1 MREMLKPGSDLTKV
15 SADLAGFRCAR
26 DSDIEEFLRQ
36 DAIPFE
42 KAHKSRTYL
51 IVKKQPLDHGI
62 AILGYFSL
70 AISRMRIS
78 KGVSRTKIRKLNGI
92 GERRDVPC
100 YLIGQLGKNDDYS
113 GEIDGTRLIT
123 YAMSFLMNGHE
134 QLGGRF
140 VRVDCRDIAA
150 LCEFYERNGFVRY
163 QQDRESG
170 LMQLV
175 RYF

>member
-1 MREMLKPGSDLTKV
+1 MLKPGSDLSRIKK
-15 SADLAGFRCAR
+15 DLAGFKCVR
-26 DSDIEEFLRQ
+26 DFDVEGFLRE

-51 IVKKQPLDHGI
+51 VVKKRPRNQDL

-78 KGVSRTKIRKLNGI
+78 KGVSRSKVRKLNGI
-92 GERRDVPC
+92 GEKRDVPC
-100 YLIGQLGKNDDYS
+100 YLIGQLGKNDEYS
-113 GEIDGTRLIT
+113 GDIDGNRLIS
-123 YAMSFLMNGHE
+123 YAMSFLQNGHE

-140 VRVDCRDIAA
+140 VRVDCRDVTA
-150 LCEFYERNGFVRY
+150 LCKFYERNGFTSY
-163 QQDRESG
+163 QKDRESN
-170 LMQLV
+170 LIQSV

>member
-1 MREMLKPGSDLTKV
+1 M
-15 SADLAGFRCAR
+15 AGFRCVR
-26 DSDIEEFLRQ
+26 DSDVEGFLRE

-51 IVKKQPLDHGI
+51 VVKRRPANQDL

-70 AISRMRIS
+70 AISWMRIS
-78 KGVSRTKIRKLNGI
+78 QDVSRSKVRKLNGI
-92 GERRDVPC
+92 GEKRDVSC
-100 YLIGQLGKNDDYS
+100 YLIGQLGKNDEYS
-113 GEIDGTRLIT
+113 GDIDGNRLIS
-123 YAMSFLMNGHE
+123 YAMSLLQNGHE

-140 VRVDCRDIAA
+140 VRVDCRDVKA
-150 LCEFYERNGFVRY
+150 LCKFYERNGFTSY
-163 QQDRESG
+163 QKDRTSS